1 MSTATSY
8 AQRVAMSRWKARRQE
23 LIQAGKWQ
31 PFVAAQP
38 VRDHVNRIRAAG
50 MPLRAL
56 ERHFQLSAHHL
67 DHLLWGSDGGRP
79 AGKVR
84 TETARMLLAY
94 WPKLDDFPD
103 AARIDAAGTRR
114 RIQALQVRGFNLIAI
129 AGKAGVASRYFQ
141 KLANG
146 DRVTARVARA
156 VRDVYGAWWNAD
168 PCRHGVKEWVAE
180 RTRRAAQRA
189 GWQGPLAWDDD
200 TIDDPRAVPVT
211 DAPAP
216 AATDGENLAARW
228 LMGESVI
235 LDAAA
240 RKEALLHLYEWTTL
254 TGEEI
259 ADRLETTPAAA
270 EQTWNRAK
278 RKARE
283 EGRRL
288 WRRVYVPQERQIKQD
303 EMGEAA

>member
-1 MSTATSY
+1 MSGKTPLERA
-8 AQRVAMSRWKARRQE
+8 ANARRQRRARR
-23 LIQAGKWQ
+23 LKAAGLWQ
-31 PFVAAQP
+31 PFMDAEP
-38 VRDHVNRIRAAG
+38 VRAHLRLINEAG
-50 MPLRAL
+50 MSYAAICQRL
-56 ERHFQLSAHHL
+56 ELPQSNSLQ
-67 DHLLWGSDGGRP
+67 HLLWGRGGGP
-79 AGKVR
+79 GQQVR
-84 TETARMLLAY
+84 RETAELILAY
-94 WPKLDDFPD
+94 WPSPSDFPD
-103 AARIDAAGTRR
+103 CARIDPMGTRR
-114 RIQALQVRGFNLIAI
+114 RVDALAVRGFSRVVI
-129 AGKAGVASRYFQ
+129 AGRIGMDATHFKKVLGR
-141 KLANG
+141 

-156 VRDVYGAWWNAD
+156 VAAVYDEWWEAD
-168 PCRHGVKEWVAE
+168 PLLLGFSPESVG
-180 RTRRAAQRA
+180 RTRANARRA
-189 GWQGPLAWDDD
+189 GLVSALAWDDD

-240 RKEALLHLYEWTTL
+240 RKEVVLHLYEWTAL

-259 ADRLETTPAAA
+259 AVRLETTPAAV

-278 RKARE
+278 RKARA

-288 WRRVYVPQERQIKQD
+288 WRRVYVPQERQIKRD